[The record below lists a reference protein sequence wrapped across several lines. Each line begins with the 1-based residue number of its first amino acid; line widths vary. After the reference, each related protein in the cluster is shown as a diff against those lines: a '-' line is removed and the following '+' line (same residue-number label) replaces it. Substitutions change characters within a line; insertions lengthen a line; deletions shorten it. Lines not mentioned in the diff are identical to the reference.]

1 MPPPPLHLQPMC
13 QQCKRSDGVASQLC
27 TPPLNPAINHSTSFA
42 TCVFLK
48 SKYQSSFSIIVKN
61 GIMMIARI
69 IPALPSEKVQNAWP
83 QFCLNF
89 GSILAHRGAAAF
101 PSHQQ
106 QYTALAMECACKGG
120 GVGVGVSSCWAISHC
135 FGPHSLYYNKVTWM
149 TKISRC

>member
-1 MPPPPLHLQPMC
+1 MC

-27 TPPLNPAINHSTSFA
+27 TPPLNPAINHSTTFA
-42 TCVFLK
+42 TCAFLK
-48 SKYQSSFSIIVKN
+48 WKSQSSFSIIVKN
-61 GIMMIARI
+61 GTMMIARI

-106 QYTALAMECACKGG
+106 QYTALAMECARKRGG
-120 GVGVGVSSCWAISHC
+120 WEWEFLLVEQYRTVLALTVCTIIKSLGWPKFRGVNLMDI
-135 FGPHSLYYNKVTWM
+135 
-149 TKISRC
+149 